1 MISIA
6 RGIFLPPPQLLL
18 SRIHHAMAP
27 PPGYVAADVW
37 HPDFPP
43 QALLDSTTTSDGETV
58 EWRKR
63 SQAQDRPAVAAWF
76 AVRPPVQLRPST
88 AS

>member
-6 RGIFLPPPQLLL
+6 RYFSDLSFCLL
-18 SRIHHAMAP
+18 RIHHAMAP
-27 PPGYVAADVW
+27 QPGYVAADVW

>member
-6 RGIFLPPPQLLL
+6 RYFSDLSFCLLP
-18 SRIHHAMAP
+18 RIHHAMAP

-88 AS
+88 VS